1 MELACSICSP
11 FNGVK
16 SGLKCGIYPLVI
28 HSRRKKAFLIEGILK
43 MYENHLLAAMKND
56 LALEKTSATWSRL
69 LTPTSGLLLIFFPA
83 LWLCLS
89 LSKHTDVQSA
99 VIYIYWSHELNSA
112 DGKEVQQVRLCF
124 HSPSVIDISLQKK
137 RKKRKVSRFW
147 KCICTVSPVSGVKC
161 ITRCCKLMQF
171 NDVICLVKTED

>member
-69 LTPTSGLLLIFFPA
+69 LTPTSGLLLFFFRLFDCVCHFPSTPTCSRQ
-83 LWLCLS
+83 LFTYIGLMSWTQQMVKKCSKSVFVFTPHLSSTLVYKKREKKKKSLS
-89 LSKHTDVQSA
+89 LLKMYLHCFPCK
-99 VIYIYWSHELNSA
+99 WC
-112 DGKEVQQVRLCF
+112 EVHYSLLQ
-124 HSPSVIDISLQKK
+124 IDAI
-137 RKKRKVSRFW
+137 
-147 KCICTVSPVSGVKC
+147 
-161 ITRCCKLMQF
+161 
-171 NDVICLVKTED
+171 